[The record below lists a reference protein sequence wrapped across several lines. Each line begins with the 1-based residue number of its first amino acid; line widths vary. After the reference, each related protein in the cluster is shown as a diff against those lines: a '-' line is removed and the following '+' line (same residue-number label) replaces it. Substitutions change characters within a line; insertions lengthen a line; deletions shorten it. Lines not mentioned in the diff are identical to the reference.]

1 MPVPPLLTVQRSLK
15 GSGHEWGGL
24 YTEIINHHPRAEI
37 DLLYLD
43 MIPWFCRVYIHTL
56 TVENGMFSN
65 TMSPRCHF
73 NCCDATIDFSR
84 VFL

>member
-1 MPVPPLLTVQRSLK
+1 MPPLLTVQRFLK

-24 YTEIINHHPRAEI
+24 YTEIINHHPKAEI
-37 DLLYLD
+37 ELLYLD

-56 TVENGMFSN
+56 TVENGIFSS
-65 TMSPRCHF
+65 TMSPLFIVILIAVIIRF
-73 NCCDATIDFSR
+73 DFSR